1 MSDTEVRRLST
12 PRSAPVA
19 GIAFAL
25 IFATSVALLRSTM
38 PSGLESGSEWLESG
52 SQRLSI
58 ALQLFP
64 FAGIAFLWFIGVI
77 RDHLG
82 EYEDR
87 FFSTIFFGSSLL
99 FLAMVFVTAAI
110 AGGILASYRAGLGG
124 EPGDIIINF
133 GRALMLQVSNIY
145 ALRMASII
153 MTTLATIW
161 LRTGLMPRWLAAVTY
176 VLALVLLV
184 VVNFSLWVTL
194 VFPAWVLLISVY
206 TLIVQN
212 RRAQADPV

>member
-1 MSDTEVRRLST
+1 MSDTKARRLST

-25 IFATSVALLRSTM
+25 IFATSIALLRSTM
-38 PSGLESGSEWLESG
+38 PSGLEGGSEWLESG

-99 FLAMVFVTAAI
+99 FLAMVFVSAAI
-110 AGGILASYRAGLGG
+110 AGGILASYRAGLSSASG
-124 EPGDIIINF
+124 EEFVTF

-194 VFPAWVLLISVY
+194 LFPAWVLLISVY

-212 RRAQADPV
+212 RRAQAGPV